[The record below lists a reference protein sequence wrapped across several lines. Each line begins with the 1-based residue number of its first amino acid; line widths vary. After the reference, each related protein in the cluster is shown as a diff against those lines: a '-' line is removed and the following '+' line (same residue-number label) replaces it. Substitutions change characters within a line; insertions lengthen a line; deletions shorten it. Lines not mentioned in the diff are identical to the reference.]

1 MWLMLLI
8 TSLTRRGGRALLRAR
23 PVATP
28 HRRCVDAGRA
38 GTHVRS
44 FNTARVSLRA
54 AVDDDDAGAG
64 ADSDPLAARRTALLD
79 AIDAAL
85 TKEAR
90 KADALRKEAKAAAD
104 AEAMAHRA
112 NLIFSNLYRITGG
125 ETTVSVE
132 DWDNNGEMVE
142 ITLSPKFRSAKDE
155 ADAGFKKA
163 RRLRRGSAVVEGL
176 LEASAAKADVLA
188 ELRGDVAG
196 ADDDDALERLEGRAA
211 KKGATVVVA
220 EAPPKRVD
228 AKKKK
233 TTWSGRTF
241 TSPAG
246 VPILVGRSR
255 KENDKLSVVIARD
268 GDYWLHARNSPGA
281 HVLLQL
287 SRAPRYYSEPESACL
302 QMAADL
308 AAFYSDLRN
317 ELRADVTYT
326 SPKHVSKP
334 PCAPPGAVTLRKEL
348 GTAVGRPDQ
357 VHEECKAARGESGQ
371 VNSW

>member
-1 MWLMLLI
+1 M
-8 TSLTRRGGRALLRAR
+8 LRAR

-38 GTHVRS
+38 GTRVRWLGS
-44 FNTARVSLRA
+44 
-54 AVDDDDAGAG
+54 AVDG
-64 ADSDPLAARRTALLD
+64 ADSDPLAERRAALVA

-112 NLIFSNLYRITGG
+112 NLIFSNLYRITDG
-125 ETTVSVE
+125 ETKVSVE

-142 ITLSPKFRSAKDE
+142 ITLSPKIRSAKDE
-155 ADAGFKKA
+155 ADADFKKA

-176 LEASAAKADVLA
+176 LEASSAKADVLA

-196 ADDDDALERLEGRAA
+196 ADDDALERLEGRAA

-220 EAPPKRVD
+220 EAAPKRVD

-233 TTWSGRTF
+233 ATWTGRTF

-255 KENDKLSVVIARD
+255 KENDKLSIVIARD

-287 SRAPRYYSEPESACL
+287 SRAPRYYSEPEPACL

-348 GTAVGRPDQ
+348 GTAVGRPDE
-357 VHEECKAARGESGQ
+357 VPDECKAARWESGQ